1 MLLFSIF
8 LLPSGEI
15 LGAAIAENT
24 GMKLL
29 NLAWNCIRGKGA
41 IAFAKGLEVRGK

>member
-1 MLLFSIF
+1 MLLGIF

-24 GMKLL
+24 GMKSL

-41 IAFAKGLEVRGK
+41 IAFAEGLGVREQ